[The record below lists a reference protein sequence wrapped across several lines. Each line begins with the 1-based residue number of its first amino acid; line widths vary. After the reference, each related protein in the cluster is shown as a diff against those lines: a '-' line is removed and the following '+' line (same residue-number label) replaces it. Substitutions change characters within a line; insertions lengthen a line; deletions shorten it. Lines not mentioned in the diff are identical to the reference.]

1 MKKFHSLVFYLKN
14 KNKKLYINTIKSDYI
29 EPICKYFNHKVDKL
43 TLYDGTLDDEDIEK
57 EYDYN
62 NSSLNN
68 FYIDSNNKS
77 IQFLTFFSNETTN
90 DEPIF
95 LIKFKS
101 EYNQLEIRIDYENID
116 ISIEEYKKIVD
127 VLNNNM
133 ELRYSF
139 LYDYNDKWD
148 VLYLSGIECGIMT
161 FKRRKLIKEIK
172 HHNSED
178 FFNSIIHIFSLNY
191 ISMDILSKDK
201 LNAIIDIVGESNYY
215 LYDKKG
221 IIFKCSNHFIKRRIN
236 KLLK

>member
-14 KNKKLYINTIKSDYI
+14 KNKKLYINTIKNDYI
-29 EPICKYFNHKVDKL
+29 EPICKYFNHKVDKV
-43 TLYDGTLDDEDIEK
+43 TLDNENSEK

-62 NSSLNN
+62 SLSLND

-127 VLNNNM
+127 VLNNNL

-139 LYDYNDKWD
+139 LYDYNDKWNI
-148 VLYLSGIECGIMT
+148 LYLSGIECGIMT

-178 FFNSIIHIFSLNY
+178 FFDSIIHIFSLNY
-191 ISMDILSKDK
+191 INIDILSKDK
-201 LNAIIDIVGESNYY
+201 LNAIIDIVGEGNYY
-215 LYDKKG
+215 LYNKKG
-221 IIFKCSNHFIKRRIN
+221 IIFKCGNHFIKRRIN

>member
-29 EPICKYFNHKVDKL
+29 EPICKCFNHEINKV
-43 TLYDGTLDDEDIEK
+43 TLDDEDIEK

-62 NSSLNN
+62 NLSLND
-68 FYIDSNNKS
+68 FYIGLNNKS

-90 DEPIF
+90 DEPKF
-95 LIKFKS
+95 QIKFKS

-148 VLYLSGIECGIMT
+148 ALYLSGIECGIMT

-172 HHNSED
+172 QHNSED

-201 LNAIIDIVGESNYY
+201 LNAIIDIVGEGNYY
-215 LYDKKG
+215 LYNKKG
-221 IIFKCSNHFIKRRIN
+221 IIFKCSNNLIKRRIN

>member
-14 KNKKLYINTIKSDYI
+14 KKKKLYINTIKNDYI
-29 EPICKYFNHKVDKL
+29 EPICKYFNHKVDKV
-43 TLYDGTLDDEDIEK
+43 TLDNENSEK

-62 NSSLNN
+62 SLSLND
-68 FYIDSNNKS
+68 FYIDLNNES

-127 VLNNNM
+127 VLNNNL

-139 LYDYNDKWD
+139 LYDYNDKWNI
-148 VLYLSGIECGIMT
+148 LYLSGIECGIMT

-172 HHNSED
+172 HRNSED
-178 FFNSIIHIFSLNY
+178 FFDSIIHIFSLNY
-191 ISMDILSKDK
+191 INIDILSKDK
-201 LNAIIDIVGESNYY
+201 LNAIIDIVGEGDYY

-221 IIFKCSNHFIKRRIN
+221 IIFKCSNQFIKRRIN

>member
-14 KNKKLYINTIKSDYI
+14 KNKKLYINTIKNDYI
-29 EPICKYFNHKVDKL
+29 EPICKYFNHKVDKV
-43 TLYDGTLDDEDIEK
+43 TLDNENSEK

-62 NSSLNN
+62 SLSLND
-68 FYIDSNNKS
+68 FYIDLNNES

-127 VLNNNM
+127 VLNNNL

-139 LYDYNDKWD
+139 LYDYNDKWNI
-148 VLYLSGIECGIMT
+148 LYLSGIECGIMT

-178 FFNSIIHIFSLNY
+178 FFDSIIHIFSLNY
-191 ISMDILSKDK
+191 INIDILSKDK
-201 LNAIIDIVGESNYY
+201 LNTIIDIVGEGNYY
-215 LYDKKG
+215 LYNKKG

>member
-14 KNKKLYINTIKSDYI
+14 KNKKLYINTIKNDYI
-29 EPICKYFNHKVDKL
+29 EPICKYFNHKVDKV
-43 TLYDGTLDDEDIEK
+43 TLDNENSEK

-62 NSSLNN
+62 SLSLND
-68 FYIDSNNKS
+68 FYIDLNNES

-127 VLNNNM
+127 VLNNNLK
-133 ELRYSF
+133 LRYSF
-139 LYDYNDKWD
+139 LYDYNDKWNI
-148 VLYLSGIECGIMT
+148 LYLSGIECGIMT

-178 FFNSIIHIFSLNY
+178 FFDSIIHIFSLNY
-191 ISMDILSKDK
+191 INIDILSKDK
-201 LNAIIDIVGESNYY
+201 LNTIIDIVGEGNYY
-215 LYDKKG
+215 LYNKKG

>member
-14 KNKKLYINTIKSDYI
+14 KNKKLYINTIKNDYI
-29 EPICKYFNHKVDKL
+29 EPICKYFNHKVDKV
-43 TLYDGTLDDEDIEK
+43 TLDNENSEK

-62 NSSLNN
+62 SLSLND
-68 FYIDSNNKS
+68 FYIDLNNES

-127 VLNNNM
+127 VLNNNL

-139 LYDYNDKWD
+139 LYDYNDKWNI
-148 VLYLSGIECGIMT
+148 LYLSGIECGIMT

-178 FFNSIIHIFSLNY
+178 FFDSIIHIFSLNY
-191 ISMDILSKDK
+191 INIDILSKNK
-201 LNAIIDIVGESNYY
+201 LNAIIDIVGEGDYY

-221 IIFKCSNHFIKRRIN
+221 IIFKCSNQFIKRRIN

>member
-14 KNKKLYINTIKSDYI
+14 KNKKLYINTIKNDYI
-29 EPICKYFNHKVDKL
+29 EPICKYFNHKVDKV
-43 TLYDGTLDDEDIEK
+43 TLDNENSEK

-62 NSSLNN
+62 SLSLND

-127 VLNNNM
+127 VLNNNL

-139 LYDYNDKWD
+139 LYDYNDKWNI
-148 VLYLSGIECGIMT
+148 LYLSGIECGIMT

-178 FFNSIIHIFSLNY
+178 FFDSIIHIFSLNY
-191 ISMDILSKDK
+191 INIDILSKDK
-201 LNAIIDIVGESNYY
+201 LNAIIDIVGEGNYY
-215 LYDKKG
+215 LYNKKG